1 MRTFKSHLREKLQ
14 DQEFRTLFD
23 EEKEIFQIGIQIAEA
38 RAKSGLNQKEL
49 AGRAHIT
56 QQQLSKIENGTN
68 CNLAT
73 VLKVC
78 RALGLSWRFTRDG
91 EAVKG

>member
-14 DQEFRTLFD
+14 DQEFKTLFD
-23 EEKEIFQIGIQIAEA
+23 EEREILWIGLQIAEA
-38 RAKSGLNQKEL
+38 RVKSGLNQKEL

-56 QQQLSKIENGTN
+56 QQQLSKIENGIN

-78 RALGLSWRFTRDG
+78 RALGLAWKFTTA
-91 EAVKG
+91 EV